1 MSAHQKKLY
10 FHLVLR
16 IRYGQNAKTR
26 DKRML
31 LAIQATRDGQNNR
44 IFLIFFQSLNA
55 ASIENK
61 TKEVAVRN
69 LLFSLMTHLIPAT
82 GQCTPFMHH
91 HC

>member
-1 MSAHQKKLY
+1 
-10 FHLVLR
+10 
-16 IRYGQNAKTR
+16 
-26 DKRML
+26 ML
-31 LAIQATRDGQNNR
+31 LAIQATRDGRNNR